1 MGPGA
6 PRPDREAPALREVLL
21 RELKGYPSDFVR
33 VARGLPRRAEGYD
46 PEHPPERRGCGG
58 HVVDIHVDPSVVRP
72 GEALD
77 PLRREEVLDVRDEP
91 VPEVAP
97 DVRAFQGELP
107 EPDQEN
113 HRCVE
118 SSALDKG
125 SRESLSERPESAPP
139 WHSPRSFSRSSSCS
153 RSPSSMR
160 IWDSGAGC
168 CLCRSSSPPG
178 SRITPWRFLF
188 PFA

>member
-58 HVVDIHVDPSVVRP
+58 DVVDIHGDPSVVRP

-91 VPEVAP
+91 VPAGAGPGRAP
-97 DVRAFQGELP
+97 QGELP
-107 EPDQEN
+107 PAGHEDHRPAEDPPPDQ
-113 HRCVE
+113 RGV
-118 SSALDKG
+118 
-125 SRESLSERPESAPP
+125 R
-139 WHSPRSFSRSSSCS
+139 
-153 RSPSSMR
+153 
-160 IWDSGAGC
+160 
-168 CLCRSSSPPG
+168 
-178 SRITPWRFLF
+178 
-188 PFA
+188 